1 MHNPAGTAKLA
12 LLGKTSCTALV
23 MTSVALPNAPVINS
37 SPFIRQTFSPADTLA
52 SSLLKW
58 EVVPYARVC
67 KDHSAAFFFKINS
80 SPRLHSTINF
90 FLTTPPRPRVT
101 NSNWLYCLYWF
112 TYDVSGWK
120 WDDFNRVL
128 RWGWRLLSLQVGPYS
143 PHCIFFSYPSTYG
156 EASKDN
162 ISFNSLVY
170 GFSFHIHWYNRYTL
184 KIWSIHFSILLYVLT
199 NLSLLFWN
207 WKGLEETWCGC
218 SSVKKSVAQTNNP
231 NNQPREITHIINIA
245 SEHSPQI

>member
-1 MHNPAGTAKLA
+1 MIIR
-12 LLGKTSCTALV
+12 LL
-23 MTSVALPNAPVINS
+23 
-37 SPFIRQTFSPADTLA
+37 
-52 SSLLKW
+52 
-58 EVVPYARVC
+58 
-67 KDHSAAFFFKINS
+67 FFKINS
-80 SPRLHSTINF
+80 WPRLHSTINF
-90 FLTTPPRPRVT
+90 FSFRTFL
-101 NSNWLYCLYWF
+101 
-112 TYDVSGWK
+112 
-120 WDDFNRVL
+120 DDSSSTSCYKFKLVILVYIWCKRMEV
-128 RWGWRLLSLQVGPYS
+128 RRFQQGVEVRIQSLQVGPSS

-218 SSVKKSVAQTNNP
+218 SSVKKSVVCGCN
-231 NNQPREITHIINIA
+231 
-245 SEHSPQI
+245 